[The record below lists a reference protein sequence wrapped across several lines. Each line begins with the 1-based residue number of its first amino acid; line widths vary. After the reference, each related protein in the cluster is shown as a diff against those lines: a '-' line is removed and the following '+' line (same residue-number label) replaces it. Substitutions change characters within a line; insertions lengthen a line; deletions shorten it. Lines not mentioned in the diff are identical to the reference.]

1 MKFGCSLEMVNMRIS
16 EPGFKHKL
24 SKSYWVEL
32 YRLIAA
38 AGFKGVELP
47 YNPFMTDGIAFNM
60 GRSGMPINRYSIETK
75 YGSVRDFVD
84 LLRESGIDEI
94 TGVHVSAN
102 DAMIE
107 VISAFRQPEHLF
119 GLIEQAVAEAI
130 EFLAECGGRNLVLSP
145 TPEIG
150 LADRHFGSGAGDR
163 GYAPGFLAEIAKL
176 VNRLGEAAA
185 ARGIQLSVRNEFW
198 SLIRGRE
205 IDAFLERLDPHYV
218 AYSPDLAHLAIAD
231 ADPAEVVRRHR
242 DRLSAVRFSDTF
254 FRDVERNFEKPN
266 PEIPIAGPQRV
277 FCDLGDGR
285 VDIAGV
291 YRVLKESGYDG
302 WVICESK
309 KTLNVHKALL
319 KMRWSVDHGF
329 AKATQGA

>member
-32 YRLIAA
+32 YQLIAA
-38 AGFKGVELP
+38 AGFKGIEMP

-60 GRSGMPINRYSIETK
+60 GRSGMPINRYSIKTK
-75 YGSVRDFVD
+75 YGSVREFVE
-84 LLRESGIDEI
+84 LLRESGIEEI

-107 VISAFRQPEHLF
+107 VMSTFRQPYHLF
-119 GLIEQAVAEAI
+119 GLIEQAVLEAV
-130 EFLAECGGRNLVLSP
+130 EFLAECGGRTQVLSP

-150 LADRHFGSGAGDR
+150 LADRLFGGGDR
-163 GYAPGFLAEIAKL
+163 GYAPGFLARIAEL

-185 ARGIQLSVRNEFW
+185 ASGIRLSVRNEFW
-198 SLIRGRE
+198 SLTRGGE
-205 IDAFLERLDPHYV
+205 IDAFLHQLDSRHV
-218 AYSPDLAHLAIAD
+218 GYSPDLAHLAIAD
-231 ADPAEVVRRHR
+231 ADPVEIVRRHKG
-242 DRLSAVRFSDTF
+242 RLSAVRFSDTF

-266 PEIPIAGPQRV
+266 PEIPVVGPQRV

-309 KTLNVHKALL
+309 KTLNVYKALL

-329 AKATQGA
+329 AKATRGA

>member
-32 YRLIAA
+32 YQLIAA
-38 AGFKGVELP
+38 AGFKGIEMP

-75 YGSVRDFVD
+75 YGSVRDFVE
-84 LLRESGIDEI
+84 LLRESGIEEI

-107 VISAFRQPEHLF
+107 VISTFRKPDELF
-119 GLIEQAVAEAI
+119 GMIERAVMEAV

-150 LADRHFGSGAGDR
+150 LADRHFGGKDGA
-163 GYAPGFLAEIAKL
+163 YVSGFLARTAEL
-176 VNRLGEAAA
+176 VNRLGEAASSA
-185 ARGIQLSVRNEFW
+185 GIRLSVRNEFW
-198 SLIRGRE
+198 SLVRGGG
-205 IDAFLERLDPHYV
+205 IDKFLGQLDPRHV
-218 AYSPDLAHLAIAD
+218 AYSPDIAHLAIAD

-254 FRDVERNFEKPN
+254 FQDVERNFEKPN
-266 PEIPIAGPQRV
+266 PEIPVVGPQRV

-291 YRVLKESGYDG
+291 YRVLKESGYDE

-309 KTLNVHKALL
+309 KTLNVYKALL
-319 KMRWSVDHGF
+319 KLRWSIDHGF
-329 AKATQGA
+329 AKATRGA